1 VLYFRRTLAITAVL
15 IVSIEAAADLVY
27 ESDFQSGV
35 TTHWSSSDLS
45 TDELGKVVLGLFK
58 QETISLTLPAQPT
71 GEYGITF
78 DFFNFNTWDGA
89 EGDSFEFQ
97 INGTTSIDATFDNL
111 ASFVDLQTYSIS
123 TPLGGGPFPTGT
135 DNTGMDLLKHTGADA
150 SRIGN
155 FRYTPSFTF
164 THSGGDMTFTFVGK
178 IDQPSVS
185 NALNPLPAPLSTDKC
200 HSQRMVR
207 TKPLLCANEIEV
219 TREPTQVDRPVIEG
233 LCTIDHGE
241 AACFPESSEDSFNR
255 QSHAQVTDITQEDRV
270 TTALLVRRYD

>member
-1 VLYFRRTLAITAVL
+1 MLYFRRTLAITAVL

-78 DFFNFNTWDGA
+78 DFFNFNTCDGA

-97 INGTTSIDATFDNL
+97 TNGMTFIDASFDNFT
-111 ASFVDLQTYSIS
+111 SFPDLQTYSAA

-135 DNTGMDLLKHTGADA
+135 DNTGTDLLRHTGTNGTL
-150 SRIGN
+150 IGN
-155 FRYTPSFTF
+155 LRYTPSFIF
-164 THSGGDMTFTFVGK
+164 THNGGDMTFLFIGK
-178 IDQPSVS
+178 INQPTV
-185 NALNPLPAPLSTDKC
+185 NFNGFPDEPWAL
-200 HSQRMVR
+200 
-207 TKPLLCANEIEV
+207 
-219 TREPTQVDRPVIEG
+219 
-233 LCTIDHGE
+233 
-241 AACFPESSEDSFNR
+241 
-255 QSHAQVTDITQEDRV
+255 DRV
-270 TTALLVRRYD
+270 SVTTIPEPSMIPILSLLGLVGAAVRWRQTPGSIRRRREGGQELRARSSCR

>member
-58 QETISLTLPAQPT
+58 QETISLTLPAQPA

-111 ASFVDLQTYSIS
+111 ASFVDLQTYSVS

-185 NALNPLPAPLSTDKC
+185 FNGFPD
-200 HSQRMVR
+200 
-207 TKPLLCANEIEV
+207 EV
-219 TREPTQVDRPVIEG
+219 WS
-233 LCTIDHGE
+233 L
-241 AACFPESSEDSFNR
+241 
-255 QSHAQVTDITQEDRV
+255 DRV
-270 TTALLVRRYD
+270 SVIAIPEPPMIPVLSLFGLVGAAIHWRKNTKQRSLTGGARAGQVLR